1 MESTEITS
9 IDLLISSPWIV
20 PVVPRGT
27 LLENHSLAIKDK
39 RIVAIGPTGELQ
51 QHYQTSQRIELDNH
65 VLIPGLVNAH
75 GHASMALFRGVADDI
90 PLKQW
95 LEDRIWPLESSY
107 VSREFVYEGV
117 LLAMAEMISGGTTC
131 FADNYF
137 FAEEVARAVA
147 DTQMRAQLA
156 CPILD
161 FPTAWG
167 RDADDY
173 IGKATQLHDNYR
185 SSEFVYSAF
194 GPHAPYTISDEPLK
208 KIAVLADELDVPVHI
223 HMHETA
229 QEVTDAMA
237 TDGRRPLQRMAD
249 LGLVSPRLVCAHM
262 TQATTEEIDMLA
274 AAGSSVVHCP
284 SSNLK
289 LASGL
294 CEVHKMMEHGVNVAL
309 GTDGAASNNDLD
321 MFGEMQLAAML
332 AKVVAE
338 DATAIPAETALEM
351 ATINS
356 ARAMGLDRQIG
367 SLEVGKFADIAAVS
381 MNPLNTIPVNNPQ
394 SHLVYATGAHQVS
407 HVWCSGKALLVDGE
421 LHTMDEA
428 FIRERAV
435 SWQNKFKA
443 ENIS

>member
-1 MESTEITS
+1 MESAENNS
-9 IDLLISSPWIV
+9 IDLLLSSPWIV
-20 PVVPRGT
+20 PVIPRGSV
-27 LLENHSLAIKDK
+27 LENHSLAIKDK
-39 RIVAIGPTGELQ
+39 RIVAIGPTEKLIQ
-51 QHYQTSQRIELDNH
+51 QYQTTQRVELGNH
-65 VLIPGLVNAH
+65 ILIPGLVNAH
-75 GHASMALFRGVADDI
+75 GHAAMALFRGVADDI

-95 LEDRIWPLESSY
+95 LEDRIWPLESKY
-107 VSREFVYEGV
+107 VSSEFVYEGV

-167 RDADDY
+167 QDADDY
-173 IGKATQLHDNYR
+173 ISKATQLHDNYR

-194 GPHAPYTISDEPLK
+194 GPHAPYTVSDEPLQ
-208 KIAVLADELDVPVHI
+208 KIAMLADELDVPVHI

-229 QEVTDAMA
+229 QEITDAIA
-237 TDGRRPLQRMAD
+237 SDGRRPLQRMAD
-249 LGLVSPRLVCAHM
+249 LGLISPRLVCAHM
-262 TQATTEEIDMLA
+262 TQATSEEMAMLA

-294 CEVHKMMEHGVNVAL
+294 CEVQKMMEHNVNVAL

-321 MFGEMQLAAML
+321 MFGEMQLAAMI
-332 AKVVAE
+332 AKAVAE
-338 DATAIPAETALEM
+338 DATAVPADTALEM

-356 ARAMGLDRQIG
+356 ARALGLDKSIG

-381 MNPLNTIPVNNPQ
+381 MNPLNSIPVNNPQ
-394 SHLVYATGAHQVS
+394 SHLVYATGGHQVS
-407 HVWCSGKALLVDGE
+407 HVWCSGKPLLVDGE
-421 LHTMDEA
+421 LQTMDEA
-428 FIRERAV
+428 FIRERATC
-435 SWQNKFKA
+435 WQQKLKA

>member
-1 MESTEITS
+1 MESTANNT

-20 PVVPRGT
+20 PVIPRGSV
-27 LLENHSLAIKDK
+27 LEDHSLAIRDK
-39 RIVAIGPTGELQ
+39 RIVAIAPTKEFDQQYQIAQRVELN
-51 QHYQTSQRIELDNH
+51 DH
-65 VLIPGLVNAH
+65 VLIPGLVNSH
-75 GHASMALFRGVADDI
+75 GHAAMALFRGVADDI

-107 VSREFVYEGV
+107 VSSEFVYEGV

-167 RDADDY
+167 QDADEY

-185 SSEFVYSAF
+185 SSEFVHSAF
-194 GPHAPYTISDEPLK
+194 GPHAPYTVSDEPLR
-208 KIAVLADELDVPVHI
+208 KISMLADELDVPVHI

-229 QEVTDAMA
+229 QEITDAIA
-237 TDGRRPLQRMAD
+237 SDGRRPLQRMAD
-249 LGLVSPRLVCAHM
+249 LGLISPRLVCVHM
-262 TQATTEEIDMLA
+262 TQTTSEEMEMLA

-294 CEVHKMMEHGVNVAL
+294 CEVQQMMDHNVNVAL

-321 MFGEMQLAAML
+321 MFGEMQLAAMV
-332 AKVVAE
+332 AKAVAE
-338 DATAIPAETALEM
+338 DPTAVPAETALEM

-356 ARAMGLDRQIG
+356 ARALGLDKDIG
-367 SLEVGKFADIAAVS
+367 SLEIGKFADIAAVS
-381 MNPLNTIPVNNPQ
+381 MTSLNSIPVNNPL
-394 SHLVYATGAHQVS
+394 SHLVYSAGAHQVS
-407 HVWCSGKALLVDGE
+407 HVWCSGKPLLVEGE
-421 LHTMDEA
+421 LQTMDEA
-428 FIRERAV
+428 FIRERAT
-435 SWQNKFKA
+435 SWQQKFKA